1 MDGIAGNTT
10 LSRLYSSKAI
20 PAAQAGDLYE
30 TVWPGSSGDVVVQ
43 IQDMLAYYAYLPS
56 DHVNGV
62 YDGVTEK
69 AVREFQAAHNLKVDG
84 VCGNQT
90 LSVLFGY

>member
-1 MDGIAGNTT
+1 MNRKYKRIRCG
-10 LSRLYSSKAI
+10 LL
-20 PAAQAGDLYE
+20 
-30 TVWPGSSGDVVVQ
+30 
-43 IQDMLAYYAYLPS
+43 
-56 DHVNGV
+56 

-69 AVREFQAAHNLKVDG
+69 AVRDFQAAHNLKVDG